1 MQGIINY
8 LFENFFNILLVI
20 GGLGAYIVYFREC
33 AARKRDAAALI
44 VTQIEELKDKLLIIN
59 NISTGNSVNQKAFYE
74 TIDIITDNQWEKYK
88 HMFIN
93 EIDSYSFKTINSF
106 YESILS
112 IKDQLLFVKQ
122 LQHQQYH
129 NIQGMLDTNCNSFIL
144 DGMNMLISSPSLTDL
159 KKIIS
164 NKETDKDSESNQNG
178 NFSELVDYLI
188 KANPN
193 FDINQF
199 WKIYNSK
206 KEWLKSI
213 VNESP
218 YIQYVPTQVAE
229 TLNKEITNINSI
241 EIIGCEG
248 FRNLKKIAKI
258 K

>member
-1 MQGIINY
+1 MQEIINY
-8 LFENFFNILLVI
+8 LIENFFNILLVI

-33 AARKRDAAALI
+33 KAKERDAAALI
-44 VTQIEELKDKLLIIN
+44 VTQIEELKEKLLIIN
-59 NISTGNSVNQKAFYE
+59 NMSTGNSINQKVFYE
-74 TIDIITDNQWEKYK
+74 TTDIITDNQWEKYK

-93 EIDSYSFKTINSF
+93 KIDSYSFKTINSF
-106 YESILS
+106 YESILN

-164 NKETDKDSESNQNG
+164 DKEADKDSESNQNG

-248 FRNLKKIAKI
+248 FRNLKNR
-258 K
+258 

>member
-20 GGLGAYIVYFREC
+20 GGFEAYIVYFREC

-122 LQHQQYH
+122 LIKVRLYH
-129 NIQGMLDTNCNSFIL
+129 R
-144 DGMNMLISSPSLTDL
+144 
-159 KKIIS
+159 
-164 NKETDKDSESNQNG
+164 
-178 NFSELVDYLI
+178 Y
-188 KANPN
+188 
-193 FDINQF
+193 
-199 WKIYNSK
+199 
-206 KEWLKSI
+206 
-213 VNESP
+213 
-218 YIQYVPTQVAE
+218 
-229 TLNKEITNINSI
+229 
-241 EIIGCEG
+241 
-248 FRNLKKIAKI
+248 
-258 K
+258 

>member
-33 AARKRDAAALI
+33 KAKERDAAALI
-44 VTQIEELKDKLLIIN
+44 VTQIEELKEKLLIIN
-59 NISTGNSVNQKAFYE
+59 NMSTGNSINQKVFYE
-74 TIDIITDNQWEKYK
+74 TTDIITDNQWEKYK

-164 NKETDKDSESNQNG
+164 DKEADKDSESNQNG